1 MLRISATSASCRKRS
16 AAMRR
21 VWHPGA
27 PPVARRPQHDRC
39 GRPVRPILVVRQDVI
54 TSRADPRR
62 QGGTRVTDIPASPR
76 AHRLAAPGWLD
87 TRLVL
92 GVLLVLVSV
101 VVGARVLSSADRSQT
116 VWATTH
122 TMAPGSELTA
132 ADLTRVRVRL
142 FSHSENY
149 VRGSGPAPTGYFL
162 RRSVGA
168 GELLPFNALSR
179 SGEDLTF
186 RLLTVPVPRGHLPPD
201 LTSGWQVDVYV
212 SPDSKA
218 GTTTAASGPPRLVLR
233 NVTVLQRRKSS
244 GLSASSADEP
254 VVLRVRPADVAL
266 VLAAMSEG
274 RIDLVGVPRKQ
285 ESENTATS

>member
-1 MLRISATSASCRKRS
+1 VRVPAPVRKDVGVS
-16 AAMRR
+16 
-21 VWHPGA
+21 
-27 PPVARRPQHDRC
+27 
-39 GRPVRPILVVRQDVI
+39 GRPGTRVE
-54 TSRADPRR
+54 
-62 QGGTRVTDIPASPR
+62 GTRVTDIPASPR

-92 GVLLVLVSV
+92 GVLLVLTSV

-116 VWATTH
+116 VWATTRA
-122 TMAPGSELTA
+122 MAPGAELTS

-162 RRSVGA
+162 RRGVGA
-168 GELLPFNALSR
+168 GELLPFNALSK

-212 SPDSKA
+212 SPESKA
-218 GTTTAASGPPRLVLR
+218 GTTTAATATPRLVLR
-233 NVTVLQRRKSS
+233 NATVLQRRRAG
-244 GLSASSADEP
+244 GLSASSDDEP
-254 VVLRVRPADVAL
+254 VVLRVRPEDVAL

-285 ESENTATS
+285 ESENTAQR